1 MADTNSELK
10 TRLQLLKEIENRN
23 NRIEAAMKNSA
34 INQELLNR
42 YLEVQKT
49 KNKELISELKD
60 INKARLQGLSQ
71 AESSLSSLGSMYSNI
86 EKLER
91 ERIKSTLDSGDLTKD
106 QLLAFN
112 EMASINQK
120 IAQLGR
126 DDISQRAEL
135 VDQYDDQLKK
145 AGDLNDEGNAVIN
158 NLTQQNKLALQHSQ
172 LTKKQK
178 AFLEKQLTVYEGIK
192 DTIGGVLETASL
204 LTSTVGGI
212 FGGALI
218 GAGAFINKLGETRMA
233 LGGISEV
240 GTTALSFI
248 DDNAVSNAKELASQF
263 GGINNV
269 SSSLQASTSLISTNM
284 GISGTEAA
292 SLLGDFSRLNDG
304 SQETALNLIKSSQE
318 FAKQNGI
325 IPADLMSDLAGSA
338 EEFALYGKDGGKNLI
353 EAAGAARKLGV
364 NLKTMTTITDSLLD
378 FESSI
383 TSELELGAML
393 GKNINLD
400 KARALAY
407 AGEETKAVEETLNA
421 LGGIEAFN
429 KMDIFSKRKTAQLL
443 GISVSELSKMVS
455 NQEEA
460 AKLSGTMEEKF
471 NITGEAL
478 SAGLNKYLGT
488 TVQGLGGALIAIGQ
502 MGTGLSSVGG
512 IAKTAFAGVKKLLGG
527 GAEAMDAFSAAK
539 AKGLSDKQILSG
551 FGGKEAKDMMM
562 DKGKDLAPDV
572 SSLKPDTSVSDNLNK
587 TAGSKGPKAS
597 NLLKGAAAILILSAA
612 LFVAAKAFQEFGSVT
627 WPAVGMGLVSL
638 AGLAGIAMIL
648 GKAQG
653 EMIKGAT
660 AVAIL
665 GAALI
670 PFAFSMSLIAGLD
683 IGSVMAAAAGLV
695 IFSAAIF
702 GLGALMSSGVGA
714 VVFGAGL
721 VALAGL
727 GVSMMVLGG
736 GLLVAAAGFQAIG
749 GSMGSV
755 VSLIAQ
761 VKDVLGGMFQY
772 IAPIAALSLALVG
785 LAGAL
790 AYVGVAGIAAL
801 PGLMAVAAVGTIA
814 MGVGSLLGFGDDG
827 GVESSND
834 SDLLSE
840 IKGLRQDLTSGKVG
854 VYMDGVKV
862 TSAIAKVYDR
872 VGSNAFI
879 AT

>member
-1 MADTNSELK
+1 MASREELQI
-10 TRLQLLKEIENRN
+10 LQQQRKESKAYLDELLEGKAAEERMNVKKSQAYKDELAKLKEINEQVKEIQSQNKIVVDSLIQQESKLKGLTGIQASLVNLDRQ
-23 NRIEAAMKNSA
+23 RITAQQTLGSEAQDAINSIA
-34 INQELLNR
+34 SMNQELLSMSAEDAIGR
-42 YLEVQKT
+42 ELQT
-49 KNKELISELKD
+49 K
-60 INKARLQGLSQ
+60 
-71 AESSLSSLGSMYSNI
+71 
-86 EKLER
+86 
-91 ERIKSTLDSGDLTKD
+91 
-106 QLLAFN
+106 
-112 EMASINQK
+112 SINEQIK
-120 IAQLGR
+120 NLREKGTVSEEIL
-126 DDISQRAEL
+126 
-135 VDQYDDQLKK
+135 
-145 AGDLNDEGNAVIN
+145 N
-158 NLTQQNKLALQHSQ
+158 NLEQQRGVAYKMSG
-172 LTKKQK
+172 LT
-178 AFLEKQLTVYEGIK
+178 EKQQKLLNKQLAVYEGIK

-471 NITGEAL
+471 NIAGEAV

-527 GAEAMDAFSAAK
+527 GSEAMDAFSAAK

-562 DKGKDLAPDV
+562 NKGKDLAPDV

-627 WPAVGMGLVSL
+627 WPAVGMGLASL
-638 AGLAGIAMIL
+638 VGLAGIAYVL
-648 GKAQG
+648 GKAKG
-653 EMIKGAT
+653 EMIKGAL

-727 GVSMMVLGG
+727 GVSMMVLGA

-755 VSLIAQ
+755 VSLISQ

-790 AYVGVAGIAAL
+790 TLVGVAGIAAL

-814 MGVGSLLGFGDDG
+814 MGVGSLLGIGGDEG
-827 GVESSND
+827 GAGGD
-834 SDLLSE
+834 SDLITE
-840 IKGLRQDLTSGKVG
+840 IRGLREDLNTGKVA
-854 VYMDGVKV
+854 VYLDGQKV
-862 TSAIAKVYDR
+862 TAGVSKVVSK
-872 VGSNAFI
+872 VGSNSY